1 MPKMMFPSCHLSKA
15 LSVLM
20 EADTLEHFRRRVS
33 LSCAPT
39 GTSVIKAKEEDVD
52 PTVRTARG
60 SRYSPERGEGRA

>member
-1 MPKMMFPSCHLSKA
+1 MMFPSCHLSKA

-20 EADTLEHFRRRVS
+20 AADTLERFRRRVS

-52 PTVRTARG
+52 PRVRTGRG